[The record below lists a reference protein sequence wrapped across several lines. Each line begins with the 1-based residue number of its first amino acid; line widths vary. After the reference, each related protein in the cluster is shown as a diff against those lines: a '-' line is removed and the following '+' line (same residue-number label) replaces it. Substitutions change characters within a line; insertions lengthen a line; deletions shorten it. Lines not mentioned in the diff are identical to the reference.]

1 MDIFETYGKK
11 VVKCENYS
19 RSMTEILCDRGLP
32 AAASYAVDVEDMES
46 PVTALA
52 KCHDGDTFSKER
64 GMKIASS
71 KAQLKLHKKR
81 LGTLISVRKALEKEL
96 NAVDEMIAKETA
108 QVGHQSASLEV
119 FLGEDK

>member
-1 MDIFETYGKK
+1 MDIFTTYGNK

-19 RSMTEILCDRGLP
+19 HSMTEILCNRGLP
-32 AAASYAVDVEDMES
+32 SAASYAVDVEDMES

-96 NAVDEMIAKETA
+96 NEVDEMIAKETA

-119 FLGEDK
+119 FLGKDY